1 MRRFPA
7 AVGAVL
13 ILAAVALSG
22 CVSGALT
29 TARHELH
36 RGNPEAAAEAL
47 ADADTVSRRDRLLY
61 YMEKG
66 VVLHHLGRYEE
77 SSRVLLAASRLMEEQ
92 EVISASRQTASMVT
106 NDWVTEYKGE
116 YSERLWVHTYLMM
129 NFLLSYRFDAA
140 LVEAKQALKMMEA
153 HPEALAGDYYT
164 RALIGLCFEVLRDRD
179 DAYIAYRKLAEDL
192 PDPSGIAPVLYRLA
206 RRLGYG
212 PEADRYRRMIPAG
225 ARVETSGPTAE
236 LVLFVSAGQGPVKIP
251 GNIVLPP
258 SIRFSFPQ
266 YRLRNG
272 PAVQVLAYAEG
283 RPLQGVAVTTD
294 VGAVARAALDAR
306 AAAMMAKETAR
317 AALKEAVARAVEHN
331 NDDIFGILVRAAF
344 FLMEEP
350 DTRGWE
356 TLPGTFQLARFIVPA
371 GADRLTVRV
380 TGGGTRTEIPLT
392 GVRAAPGGWIFRS
405 VRVSR

>member
-13 ILAAVALSG
+13 LLAAVALSG

-47 ADADTVSRRDRLLY
+47 ADAGAVSRRDRLLY

-140 LVEAKQALKMMEA
+140 LVEAKQALKVMEA

-206 RRLGYG
+206 RGLGYG
-212 PEADRYRRMIPAG
+212 QEADRYRRMIPAG
-225 ARVETSGPTAE
+225 ASVETAGPTAE
-236 LVLFVSAGQGPVKIP
+236 LVLFVSAGQGPVKVP

-283 RPLQGVAVTTD
+283 RPLPGVAVTTD
-294 VGAVARAALDAR
+294 VGSVARTALDAR

-317 AALKEAVARAVEHN
+317 AAVKEAVARAVEHN

-356 TLPGTFQLARFIVPA
+356 TLPGTFQLARFTVPA
-371 GADRLTVRV
+371 GADRLTVRI